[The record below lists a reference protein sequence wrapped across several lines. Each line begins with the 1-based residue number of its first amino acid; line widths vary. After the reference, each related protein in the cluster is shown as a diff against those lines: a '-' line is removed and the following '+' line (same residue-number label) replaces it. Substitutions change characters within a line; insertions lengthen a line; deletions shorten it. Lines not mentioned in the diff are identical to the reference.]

1 MKGSIMKIRSLILT
15 IIFLV
20 VSCGPLAAST
30 ITYLYGDRDGFGIN
44 VQEGASFDFQALQ
57 QNYGTYSEFPTD
69 EWSSWGTL
77 SLGWTHKYSLDDF
90 GPLTSASLEIFTGG
104 QGDYG
109 ASQLYLGTTLVDTI
123 SGDGG
128 NFAHRHVLDLSPFL
142 DLLDGS
148 DTFKL
153 VTALSSDG
161 WVDNWVLD
169 YSALTVSDS
178 ASVSSVPLPSSLLL
192 LAGGCLGLWSC
203 RKGRRRKK

>member
-1 MKGSIMKIRSLILT
+1 MKIRPLILT
-15 IIFLV
+15 IIFLF

-30 ITYLYGDRDGFGIN
+30 ITDLYGDRDGFGID
-44 VQEGASFDFQALQ
+44 VHEGEWFNFQKIQ
-57 QNYGTYSEFPTD
+57 GSSGEYSQFPTD
-69 EWSSWGTL
+69 EWSTRGIL
-77 SLGWTHKYSLDDF
+77 ELGLGWTHTYSLDDF
-90 GPLTSASLEIFTGG
+90 GPLTFASLEIFTGG

-109 ASQLYLGTTLVDTI
+109 PSQLYLGTTFVGTI
-123 SGDGG
+123 TSDGG
-128 NFAHRHVLDLSPFL
+128 TFAHRHVLDLSPYL